1 MANKKAHHSTGIMN
15 KMRDKTHVV
24 LIILVIAFLAW
35 IALDLGM
42 NIFET
47 NRGNTAFGMINGQE
61 ISYTDFENQVQRQI
75 EQIRTQN
82 PTQEIDDAY
91 TQQIREQVWNSLVQ
105 QTLINEQIEKMG
117 ITVSDN
123 EVLDWVYNR
132 PQTLPDE
139 IKRYFMDS
147 LGVFNVAAYQQV
159 LTSREPQAV
168 QFWKAVE
175 VGLRENLLRQKLFA
189 AITNSVIVTEGDV
202 LSKYKDD
209 NIMAKFNYML
219 VDINSIKD
227 TSMNNPPEEEL
238 RKYYEEHKEE
248 FRQEEAVKLAYVIFT
263 EAATAEDS
271 TAAKRMLEVLI
282 KDMKNSSVEDSSLIK
297 LVNDNSA
304 TKFADAFQKP
314 NAISKGVLAFLAK
327 SDSGAVSEVIMD
339 DDGFKLIKSL
349 GSKEGTDE
357 FANASHIL
365 VNFGT
370 DTAAAKKKAEEF
382 LARVKN
388 GEDIGELA
396 LQFSDEPQ
404 AKTSKGSLG
413 WFGKGAMVKE
423 FEDAVFSTSP
433 GGIVSNVIKTNF
445 GFHVIKVHDRA
456 KKEYKYAEI
465 KVTVKPGIRSKDL
478 TKLRAEEFFDKVSK
492 GTRMDTLAVEYKAP
506 FQLTPEILKDGT
518 IPGAG
523 QNKKLLTSL
532 FDNKVGYTNEAV
544 RIPNGYAVYQ
554 VVEHIQEGYKNFDS
568 IKTTVIRPKVVLEK
582 KFAILKQKADEIKS
596 KIQNGDLNTVASQY
610 PEFQVQTA
618 DSVSISKPP
627 PQLGQDVPLLSRIM
641 ELENGQLSDPIKGN
655 FGYFIVR
662 MENKTPFDNNDYTVK
677 APDIRRQ
684 LMQQKQQQVV
694 QEWMADLQA
703 KAEIEDNRNM
713 YYTN

>member
-1 MANKKAHHSTGIMN
+1 MATKKPQHSTGIMN

-24 LIILVIAFLAW
+24 LIILVLAFLAW

-82 PTQEIDDAY
+82 PNQEIDDAY

-175 VGLRENLLRQKLFA
+175 IGLRENLLRQKLFA
-189 AITNSVIVTEGDV
+189 AITNSVMVTEGDV
-202 LSKYKDD
+202 LRKYKDD
-209 NIMAKFNYML
+209 NIMAKFSYML

-227 TSMNNPPEEEL
+227 TSLNNVPDDEL
-238 RKYYEEHKEE
+238 RKYYEEHKDE
-248 FRQEEAVKLAYVIFT
+248 FKQDEAVKLAYVVFT
-263 EAATAEDS
+263 ETATAEDS
-271 TAAKRMLEVLI
+271 ATAKRMLEVLV

-297 LVNDNSA
+297 LVKDNSS
-304 TKFADAFQKP
+304 TPYNDAYQKP
-314 NAISKGVLAFLAK
+314 NAISKGVLAFLTKA
-327 SDSGAVSEVIMD
+327 DSGTVSEVIMD
-339 DDGFKLIKSL
+339 DDGFKLVKSL

-357 FANASHIL
+357 FSNASHIL

-370 DTAAAKKKAEEF
+370 DTAAAKKKAEDI

-388 GEDIGELA
+388 GEDINELA
-396 LQFSDEPQ
+396 FQLSDEPQ
-404 AKTSKGSLG
+404 AKTSKGNLG

-423 FEDAVFSTSP
+423 FEDAVLSAPIGSVVP
-433 GGIVSNVIKTNF
+433 NVVKTNF
-445 GFHVIKVHDRA
+445 GFHIIKVHDRS
-456 KKEYKYAEI
+456 KKEYRYAEI
-465 KVTVKPGIRSKDL
+465 KVNVKPGTRSKDL
-478 TKLRAEEFFDKVSK
+478 TKLKAEEFFGRVEK
-492 GTRMDTLAVEYKAP
+492 GARMDTLAVEYKVP
-506 FQLTPEILKDGT
+506 FQLTPEILKDGA
-518 IPGAG
+518 IPGIG
-523 QNKKLLTSL
+523 QNRKLINTF
-532 FDNKVGYTNEAV
+532 FDAKTGYTNEAV

-554 VVEHIQEGYKNFDS
+554 VVEHIAEGYKNFDS
-568 IKTTVIRPKVVLEK
+568 IKTTIIRPKVVLEK
-582 KFAILKQKADEIKS
+582 KFAILKQKADEIKA
-596 KIQNGDLNTVASQY
+596 KIQNGDLNSVASQY
-610 PEFQVQTA
+610 PEFQVQTV
-618 DSVSISKPP
+618 DSASVSKPP
-627 PQLGQDVPLLSRIM
+627 AQLGQDAQLLTKILDM
-641 ELENGQLSDPIKGN
+641 QNGQLSDPLKGN
-655 FGYFIVR
+655 FGYFIVK
-662 MENKTPFDNNDYTVK
+662 MDNVTPFDNNDYLAK

-684 LMQQKQQQVV
+684 LLQQKQQQVV

-713 YYTN
+713 YYSY